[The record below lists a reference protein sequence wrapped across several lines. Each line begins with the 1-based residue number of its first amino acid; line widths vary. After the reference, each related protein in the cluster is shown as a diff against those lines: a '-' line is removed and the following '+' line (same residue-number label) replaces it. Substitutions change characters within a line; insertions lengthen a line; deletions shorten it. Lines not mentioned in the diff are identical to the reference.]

1 MASQIMGHQGDR
13 VLKGVSTSTA
23 ARLSEMDLHFVKPS
37 LAALTTSGI
46 YFSNDNEDISFN
58 RAL

>member
-1 MASQIMGHQGDR
+1 MN
-13 VLKGVSTSTA
+13 TSTA

-46 YFSNDNEDISFN
+46 YFSNDKEEISFN
-58 RAL
+58 SAL